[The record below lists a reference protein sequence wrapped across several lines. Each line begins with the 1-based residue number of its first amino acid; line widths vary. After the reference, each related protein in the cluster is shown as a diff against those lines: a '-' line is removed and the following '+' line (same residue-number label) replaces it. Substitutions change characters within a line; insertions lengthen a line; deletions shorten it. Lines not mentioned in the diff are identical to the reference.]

1 MYVIDEHLDQKR
13 PLDNVYYFV
22 DKISSCER
30 HAQAFSLIL
39 NKLHKMNSR
48 SSDLIRI
55 RPDIKSSQIN
65 DLMSDEERFQN
76 ETLRPILKMQN
87 DLFVLVFKNYIRKHK
102 NVFLDLS
109 FDQKSTYIENAI
121 QKDIKFRNSLKGIV
135 IGMFSLEEYQRYI
148 LNSSAL
154 NKRMMNMLIERLKD
168 QMQLFS
174 EESMA
179 S

>member
-1 MYVIDEHLDQKR
+1 
-13 PLDNVYYFV
+13 
-22 DKISSCER
+22 
-30 HAQAFSLIL
+30 
-39 NKLHKMNSR
+39 MNSR

-55 RPDIKSSQIN
+55 RPDIKSAQIN

-76 ETLRPILKMQN
+76 ETIRPILKMQN
-87 DLFVLVFKNYIRKHK
+87 DLFVLVFKNYILKHK

-109 FDQKSTYIENAI
+109 FDRKSTYIENAI
-121 QKDIKFRNSLKGIV
+121 QKDIKFRNSLKGMV

-174 EESMA
+174 EESIV